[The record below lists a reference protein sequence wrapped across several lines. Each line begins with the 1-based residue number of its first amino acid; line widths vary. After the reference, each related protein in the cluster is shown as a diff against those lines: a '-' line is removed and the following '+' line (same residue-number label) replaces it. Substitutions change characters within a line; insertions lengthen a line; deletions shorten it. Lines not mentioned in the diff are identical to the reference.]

1 MRASSSSARSVSSRN
16 WSSER
21 VRWMCDL
28 GTEIGALLFIA
39 VAGAMISGL
48 DVDEEVTI
56 IFELG
61 IIILRQ
67 FNGSFYD
74 FTKNNTNTM

>member
-1 MRASSSSARSVSSRN
+1 
-16 WSSER
+16 